1 MKIEKPYLYSIN
13 YSESHPYI
21 SYFNHKIS
29 ACDHFGFHHVVW
41 SLKVLALF
49 NELLKQASLSL
60 LFCSLGSLLLL
71 ILSKVLK

>member
-29 ACDHFGFHHVVW
+29 ACDHFGFHHVV
-41 SLKVLALF
+41 
-49 NELLKQASLSL
+49 
-60 LFCSLGSLLLL
+60 
-71 ILSKVLK
+71 